1 MGSEAYT
8 MRPAKA
14 LVLLLTVLLPVH
26 GLDPRKSLTQYSST
40 LWGQQHGLP
49 QDTIRAIAQT
59 PDGYLWVGTDE
70 GLARFDGY
78 EFVVYNQGN
87 NNLPGNSITA
97 LASAADGSLWI
108 GTSKGIAQLRD
119 GQVRSLTTKDGLA
132 EGPVSS
138 LFVDHLGNLWVVAGG
153 NLSRFD
159 GRTFTNFIKEK
170 DLPMRSARGVAEDGK
185 HNLYV
190 AGISSVAKFAGGKF
204 RDMIDPNVLATD
216 FPIGISADHEGNLW
230 IVGVRGIVRRSP
242 HGTLTRFPIRNGKG
256 ELFGLSNLTEDR
268 DGNLWVGTLNGV
280 ARLEG
285 GQFRGLGEAAS
296 DNFRSG
302 AVGALFEDRDGNL
315 WAGGSNGLLRM
326 RDDGFVVYRKS
337 EGLPSDEPNAI
348 FEDHKGRTWIGFLD
362 GGIALMP
369 GSGVRTLAGQAGMPK
384 GGVFAIRETHDGEL
398 LVSSRDGLTRIRDG
412 QARLIVPPDPHGRK
426 TVYDA
431 IEESPGGALLL
442 GTTNGIV
449 ELEGTHFRTVVPGG
463 PMLED
468 SAFVT
473 LLKAK
478 DGTIWAGSMRRGL
491 WNVASD
497 GRIRQYTMKDGLGS
511 DQIRSLYQ
519 EPDGTLWVSTL
530 EGGLNLFR
538 DGNFLSF
545 RARDGL
551 LSDNV
556 ASVIDD
562 GTSFWI
568 STTRGISEVTKT
580 ELLDFANH
588 RAAKL
593 HPVNY
598 GMADGLPSAQ
608 CAPSLGA
615 GGGRHAD
622 GSLWFVTSR
631 GIAVHNPQISRH
643 LDAAPQIQFIER
655 TSGGREM
662 KRGGNPQVPSDG
674 SRLRIRYAGIYLRA
688 PDLVQYSYKL
698 DGLDSDWVKS
708 GSRRTVDY
716 ASLRHGPYV
725 FHVRAEVPGGGSS
738 EASFGFEMLPHLYE
752 TVWFRSL
759 GVVLVLALVGLAYH
773 LRVRQVRYRFALV
786 LDERARLA
794 REIHDTLT
802 QAFVGIA
809 AQLDAM
815 ETYMPEN
822 AEPARGFL
830 DIARRMAR
838 HSLTEARRAVMD
850 LRTTALDDQDL
861 AAALDSGA
869 RGWTVGSGLD
879 VKVDLRGD
887 ASKLPEN
894 VAHHVLRIAQEA
906 ISNVLK
912 HARASKVAL
921 HLSVDKNQLQMR
933 IADNGCGFDGSGAFA
948 TAQGHFGLMGMRE
961 RAKRVGGRLAVET
974 KPGSGTEVE
983 LTVPLR

>member
-1 MGSEAYT
+1 
-8 MRPAKA
+8 MRLVKA
-14 LVLLLTVLLPVH
+14 LFLLLEIFLPVY
-26 GLDPRKSLTQYSST
+26 GLDPRKSLAQYSST
-40 LWGQQHGLP
+40 IWAQQHGLP

-59 PDGYLWVGTDE
+59 PEGFLWVGTDE

-78 EFVVYNQGN
+78 EFVVHNQEN
-87 NNLPGNSITA
+87 NNLPGNSITS

-119 GQVRSLTTKDGLA
+119 GQLRSWTIKDGLA

-159 GRTFTNFIKEK
+159 GRTFTNFVKEK

-185 HNLYV
+185 HDLYV
-190 AGISSVAKFAGGKF
+190 AGISSVAKFVGGKF
-204 RDMIDPNVLATD
+204 RDAIDPNALAAD
-216 FPIGISADHEGNLW
+216 FPTGISADREGNLW

-242 HGTLTRFPIRNGKG
+242 NGALTRFPIGNGKTD
-256 ELFGLSNLTEDR
+256 LFGLSNLTEDR

-285 GQFRGLGEAAS
+285 GQFRGLGEAGVS
-296 DNFRSG
+296 DPTSETFRSG
-302 AVGALFEDRDGNL
+302 SVQALFEDRDGNL
-315 WAGGSNGLLRM
+315 WAGGSNGLLRL
-326 RDDGFVVYRKS
+326 RDDRFVVYRKS
-337 EGLPSDEPNAI
+337 EGLPSDEPNTV
-348 FEDHKGRTWIGFLD
+348 FEDRSGRTWIGFLD
-362 GGIALMP
+362 GGIALMS
-369 GSGVRTLAGQAGMPK
+369 GSGVRSLAGQAGMPK
-384 GGVFAIRETHDGEL
+384 GRVFAIRETHDGEL

-412 QARLIVPPDPHGRK
+412 HARLIVPPDPHGRK

-431 IEESPGGALLL
+431 IEKSPAGALLL
-442 GTTNGIV
+442 ATTNGIV
-449 ELEGTHFRTVVPGG
+449 ELDGTQFRTVVPGG

-468 SAFVT
+468 SAFVA
-473 LLKAK
+473 LLKGK

-491 WNVASD
+491 WSVASD
-497 GRIRQYTMKDGLGS
+497 GRIRRYTMKDGLGS

-538 DGNFLSF
+538 DGKFLSF
-545 RARDGL
+545 RAKDGL

-562 GTSFWI
+562 GASFWI
-568 STTRGISEVTKT
+568 STTRGISEVSKT

-593 HPVNY
+593 NPVNY

-622 GSLWFVTSR
+622 GTLWFVTSR
-631 GIAVHNPQISRH
+631 GIAVYNRQTSRH
-643 LDAAPQIQFIER
+643 LDAAPQIQFTET

-662 KRGGNPQVPSDG
+662 KRGSNPQVPPDG

-698 DGLDSDWVKS
+698 DGLDSDWVNS
-708 GSRRTVDY
+708 GNRRTVDY
-716 ASLRHGPYV
+716 TSLRHGPYV
-725 FHVRAEVPGGGSS
+725 FHVRAEVPGGSSS

-759 GVVLVLALVGLAYH
+759 GVLFVLALAWLAYH

-794 REIHDTLT
+794 REIHDTLA

-809 AQLDAM
+809 SQLDAL
-815 ETYMPEN
+815 ETCMPEN
-822 AEPARGFL
+822 AQPARGFL

-912 HARASKVAL
+912 HARATKVAL
-921 HLSVDKNQLQMR
+921 NLSVDKNQLQMK
-933 IADNGCGFDGSGAFA
+933 IADNGCGFDSSGAFA
-948 TAQGHFGLMGMRE
+948 TAQGHFGLIGMRE
-961 RAKRVGGRLAVET
+961 RAKRVGGKLAVEA

-983 LTVPLR
+983 LTVPLG

>member
-1 MGSEAYT
+1 
-8 MRPAKA
+8 MRLAKA
-14 LVLLLTVLLPVH
+14 VFLLLAVLLPLC
-26 GLDPRKSLTQYSST
+26 GLDPHKSLTQYSST

-78 EFVVYNQGN
+78 EFVVYNQEN

-108 GTSKGIAQLRD
+108 GTSKGIAQLHD
-119 GQVRSLTTKDGLA
+119 GQFRSLTAKDGLA
-132 EGPVSS
+132 GGPVSS

-159 GRTFTNFIKEK
+159 GKTFTNFIKEK
-170 DLPMRSARGVAEDGK
+170 DLPMRSARGVAEDSK
-185 HNLYV
+185 HDLYV
-190 AGISSVAKFAGGKF
+190 AGISSLAKFVNGKF
-204 RDMIDPNVLATD
+204 RDAIEPNALDAD
-216 FPIGISADHEGNLW
+216 FPIGISADREGNLW

-242 HGTLTRFPIRNGKG
+242 NGTLVRFPIRNGKG
-256 ELFGLSNLTEDR
+256 DLFGLSNLTEDR

-285 GQFRGLGEAAS
+285 GQFRGLAEAAS
-296 DNFRSG
+296 DNFHSG
-302 AVGALFEDRDGNL
+302 SVGALFEDRDGNL
-315 WAGGSNGLLRM
+315 WAGGSNGLLRL
-326 RDDGFVVYRKS
+326 RDDNFVVYRKS
-337 EGLPSDEPNAI
+337 EGLPSDEPNTV
-348 FEDHKGRTWIGFLD
+348 FEDRKGRTWIGFLD
-362 GGIALMP
+362 GGIALMS
-369 GSGVRTLAGQAGMPK
+369 GSSVRSLAGQAGMPK
-384 GGVFAIRETHDGEL
+384 GRVFAIRETHDGEL

-412 QARLIVPPDPHGRK
+412 HAQLIVPPDPHGRK

-431 IEESPGGALLL
+431 IEKDAGVLLL
-442 GTTNGIV
+442 ATTNGIV
-449 ELEGTHFRTVVPGG
+449 ELNGTHFRTVVPGG

-468 SAFVT
+468 SAFVA
-473 LLKAK
+473 LLKGK
-478 DGTIWAGSMRRGL
+478 GGTIWAGSMRRGL
-491 WNVASD
+491 WSVASD
-497 GRIRQYTMKDGLGS
+497 GRITRYTMKDGLGS

-519 EPDGTLWVSTL
+519 EPDGTFWVSTL

-538 DGNFLSF
+538 DGKFLSF
-545 RARDGL
+545 RAKDGL
-551 LSDNV
+551 LSDNL

-562 GTSFWI
+562 GVSFWI
-568 STTRGISEVTKT
+568 STTRGISEVAKT

-608 CAPSLGA
+608 CAPSIGA

-631 GIAVHNPQISRH
+631 GIAVHNRQTSRH
-643 LDAAPQIQFIER
+643 LDAAPQIQFVEMS
-655 TSGGREM
+655 SGGREM
-662 KRGGNPQVPSDG
+662 TRDGTPQVPPDG

-688 PDLVQYSYKL
+688 PDLVQYSYRL
-698 DGLDSDWVKS
+698 DGLDSDWVNS

-716 ASLRHGPYV
+716 TSLRHGPYV
-725 FHVRAEVPGGGSS
+725 FHVRAQVPGGLSS

-759 GVVLVLALVGLAYH
+759 GVLCVLALAWLAYH

-794 REIHDTLT
+794 REIHDTLS

-809 AQLDAM
+809 SQLDAV
-815 ETYMPEN
+815 ETCMPEN

-830 DIARRMAR
+830 EIARRMAR

-879 VKVDLRGD
+879 LKVDLRGD
-887 ASKLPEN
+887 TSSLPEN
-894 VAHHVLRIAQEA
+894 LAHHVLRIAQEA
-906 ISNVLK
+906 IANVLK
-912 HARASKVAL
+912 HARATKVAL
-921 HLSVDKNQLQMR
+921 DLTVDKKQLQMK
-933 IADNGCGFDGSGAFA
+933 IADNGCGFDSSGAFA

-961 RAKRVGGRLAVET
+961 RAKRVGGELAVET

-983 LTVPLR
+983 LTVPLG